1 LYIIY
6 ANNARTFLR
15 PDAFGRNRSPFGAV
29 NEQPLPLSY
38 KKMWI
43 SNKIAVIIRFQ
54 KNRGIAEDPDF
65 SRLYLL
71 VFHHDDSTAEAGR
84 RTVPLERPRGTTI
97 L

>member
-1 LYIIY
+1 LYIIH
-6 ANNARTFLR
+6 ANNARIFLR
-15 PDAFGRNRSPFGAV
+15 PDAIRRNRSPFGTL
-29 NEQPLPLSY
+29 NEQPPTLRI

-84 RTVPLERPRGTTI
+84 RTVPLERPRGTAI